1 MAKLV
6 VKRIK
11 KAFDKGAA
19 IGLGY
24 TDIYSTE
31 DGKEFATIY
40 GGDLS
45 SPSVVR
51 FPGSVSIERAGGI
64 FEKLP
69 LDTEAWENKKRE
81 LLALPKKSE
90 KCEYQDRAGNSYSW
104 EDLTYHRYE
113 EEGESQYLLDYG
125 KGDYSLQTCILVKV
139 GDMWADIIEAFA
151 SINGLEVVEEEDS
164 YYNHSWTLALPGHNR
179 GVCAAYESYSSGLW
193 RHLVVGSPEILVSG
207 ELPDDWK
214 AEMEKEAADE
224 DKERAAAAAAKKKYA
239 AEVFEEYY
247 FLAGSI
253 EGFPARKGVLDT
265 MPSVRALNSLNKMV
279 LAGFWLPAKI
289 KAKVGKA
296 YAWAYLEAVTPQP
309 VYEALPNM
317 TFTESQWVLE
327 NLPESK

>member
-1 MAKLV
+1 MVSNALKMELLCEVKEIAMAKLV
-6 VKRIK
+6 VKRTK
-11 KAFDKGAA
+11 PAF
-19 IGLGY
+19 
-24 TDIYSTE
+24 
-31 DGKEFATIY
+31 
-40 GGDLS
+40 
-45 SPSVVR
+45 
-51 FPGSVSIERAGGI
+51 
-64 FEKLP
+64 
-69 LDTEAWENKKRE
+69 
-81 LLALPKKSE
+81 
-90 KCEYQDRAGNSYSW
+90 
-104 EDLTYHRYE
+104 
-113 EEGESQYLLDYG
+113 
-125 KGDYSLQTCILVKV
+125 
-139 GDMWADIIEAFA
+139 
-151 SINGLEVVEEEDS
+151 
-164 YYNHSWTLALPGHNR
+164 
-179 GVCAAYESYSSGLW
+179 
-193 RHLVVGSPEILVSG
+193 
-207 ELPDDWK
+207 
-214 AEMEKEAADE
+214 